1 MKIRPFEI
9 VYEDKDILVINKMAG
24 ILSVPDRYNHD
35 KPNLYSMLTHYKGS
49 VFPLHR
55 LDKGTS
61 GVMIYAKTE
70 ESHKALSEQFESRS
84 IIKKYLT
91 IVTGIMPEKSGEI
104 KTFLAPA
111 MHGKEMMVVAKKGK
125 LSITQFSVLEE
136 FLQYSLLQITIL
148 TGRQHQIRVH
158 MQHIGHPLAVDSRYG
173 GREALYAHDIK
184 LKHFQHK
191 KNEDPKPLI
200 SRCTLHA
207 ASLTFTHP
215 ENNEIM
221 EVNAELPKDMNAV
234 INQLRKWQSKTV

>member
-1 MKIRPFEI
+1 MKLRPFEI
-9 VYEDKDILVINKMAG
+9 VYEDKAILVINKMAG

-35 KPNLYSMLTHYKGS
+35 KPNLYTMLTYYKGS

-91 IVTGIMPEKSGEI
+91 LVTGSLPEKTGEI

-111 MHGKEMMVVAKKGK
+111 LHGKEMMVVAKKGK
-125 LSITQFSVLEE
+125 LSITKYAVLEE
-136 FLQYSLLQITIL
+136 FLQYSLLEITIL

-158 MQHIGHPLAVDSRYG
+158 MLHIGHPLAVDSRYG
-173 GREALYAHDIK
+173 GKEALYAHDIK

-191 KNEDPKPLI
+191 TNKDPKPLI
-200 SRCTLHA
+200 NRCSLHS
-207 ASLTFTHP
+207 ASLIFAHP

-221 EVNAELPKDMNAV
+221 EVSADLPKDMNAV
-234 INQLRKWQSKTV
+234 ISQLRKWQSKNE